1 MRVLVTGASGLLG
14 YDVVNELLRRGAV
27 CAGCARSVSYAGL
40 RVQTG
45 SGLYTYFPLD
55 LTAPGA
61 PELLFREFRPDAVI
75 HCAAWRDAVSAELP
89 ENRDAVFAANEGA
102 SRRLARLCNET
113 GAKMVYV
120 STDYVFNGSGC
131 DPRAAGSDLPDPL
144 NVYGRAKLAG
154 ERAAAEE
161 TPSFFIVRTEWLF
174 GAHGKSF
181 VSSMLRLAGVRDTL
195 SVVDDQIGTPTYTGD
210 LAVLLADMAESE
222 AFGVYHAVN
231 GGGYVSRYEF
241 AQEIFRQA
249 ALPVRLKPV
258 HTADFPG
265 DPVPR
270 PLNGRLDCACLGR
283 SGFRRLPDWRDAL
296 TRCLKEMN
304 HDE

>member
-27 CAGCARSVSYAGL
+27 CAGCARSVSFPVL
-40 RVQTG
+40 QTQLG

-89 ENRDAVFAANEGA
+89 ENRAAVFSANEDA
-102 SRRLARLCNET
+102 TRRLARLCNET
-113 GAKMVYV
+113 GAKMICV
-120 STDYVFNGSGC
+120 STDYVFNGSGAF
-131 DPRAAGSDLPDPL
+131 PRQPDALPDPL
-144 NVYGRAKLAG
+144 NVYGLTKLAG
-154 ERAAAEE
+154 ERAVAEE
-161 TPSFFIVRTEWLF
+161 TRSFFIVRTQWLF

-181 VSSMLRLAGVRDTL
+181 VSTMLRLAGLRDAL
-195 SVVDDQIGTPTYTGD
+195 SVVDDQIGTPTYTKD
-210 LAVLLADMAESE
+210 LAVLLADMAASE
-222 AFGVYHAVN
+222 AYGVYHAVN
-231 GGGYVSRYEF
+231 GGGYVSRYGF
-241 AQEIFRQA
+241 AEEIFRQA
-249 ALPVRLKPV
+249 ELRVELQPV

-283 SGFRRLPDWRDAL
+283 NGFRPLPVWRDAL
-296 TRCLKEMN
+296 ARCLKET
-304 HDE
+304 D